1 MTAISPASR
10 PLPRHRLLP
19 VLGVVAGLALVIVF
33 AMRSEGGQA
42 IRRHLGTMRGPPE
55 LRLTGP
61 WRRVDGSA
69 DAGFTFTDNNG
80 TLTGTARVPGGVAR
94 FHGVRDGV
102 RAWIVF
108 DGAPPGG
115 PTFNFVLLGID
126 SALFQIRSPGAK
138 GHIEQHEEIFVREER
153 QSARFVP
160 EGAGQ

>member
-1 MTAISPASR
+1 VTEVSPASR
-10 PLPRHRLLP
+10 PSQLHRLLP

-42 IRRHLGTMRGPPE
+42 IIRHLDAMRGPPE
-55 LRLTGP
+55 LRLTGR

-69 DAGFTFTDNNG
+69 DARFTFTDKNG

-94 FHGVRDGV
+94 LHGVRDGV

-108 DGAPPGG
+108 DDAAAGG
-115 PTFNFVLLGID
+115 PTFNFVLVGID
-126 SALFQIRSPGAK
+126 SALFQTRRAGEK
-138 GHIEQHEEIFVREER
+138 GHVEQHEEIFVREER

-160 EGAGQ
+160 HGTGR